1 MGRRSSTLCT
11 FSKASRTSNSP
22 FGLLALEKEMIKYGV
37 IMVERVTILKIHL
50 ALT

>member
-22 FGLLALEKEMIKYGV
+22 FGLLALEKKKIKYGITV
-37 IMVERVTILKIHL
+37 VEHM
-50 ALT
+50 